1 MIERLNEKKYC
12 EVMDF
17 LSRVNDRNQDFYI
30 TANKER
36 KYLKGDWNLIKKVLK
51 YQEVYGLNYDGL
63 KGLLIIV
70 REKGFRPYIKL
81 LTESTKYNIDLLKF
95 LKWNFSEIDL
105 YCKFKREN
113 PLATQILRT
122 GFIRIGDRGKELLFF
137 KKGVKSLYKLI
148 PKDLRED
155 KNDNRY

>member
-1 MIERLNEKKYC
+1 MD
-12 EVMDF
+12 VVDF

-30 TANKER
+30 TFNKER
-36 KYLKGDWNLIKKVLK
+36 KFLKGDGKLIKKVIR
-51 YQEVYGLNYDGL
+51 YQEVYGLNYSGL

-70 REKGFRPYIKL
+70 RDKGFRPYLKI
-81 LTESTKYNIDLLKF
+81 LTESTKYNIDFLKWV
-95 LKWNFSEIDL
+95 KWNFSEIDL
-105 YCKFKREN
+105 YCKFKKEN

-122 GFIRIGDRGKELLFF
+122 GFVRVGDRGKEILFF

-155 KNDNRY
+155 